1 MIPFYESTIV
11 SPKRKSKKQ
20 REIVWF
26 NESFTCPEF
35 EREETKYQ
43 RIILL
48 FSTTV
53 ATLTLSWLS
62 RLSTNF
68 FRSTHKKGEGRMAR
82 VPRIQSIQGQDSC
95 RDSWGCSPSVYSPI
109 ITGGGE
115 RSLKLCR
122 GGENWRSFSRKTRR
136 GSPYPRSRIHPRIS
150 TVELRHFGPP
160 ARSTVVID
168 AIKCFSRLRERNKT
182 TAWLL
187 NARKQKVIALD

>member
-35 EREETKYQ
+35 EREGTKYQ

-109 ITGGGE
+109 ITGGGGTIVKTLPWW
-115 RSLKLCR
+115 RKLALLLAEDETR
-122 GGENWRSFSRKTRR
+122 LPLSSFPNPPPNFDGRTPTFR
-136 GSPYPRSRIHPRIS
+136 
-150 TVELRHFGPP
+150 P
-160 ARSTVVID
+160 AR
-168 AIKCFSRLRERNKT
+168 AFYRGYRCN
-182 TAWLL
+182 
-187 NARKQKVIALD
+187 